1 MYSGNNLL
9 YILTVLEAIEKI
21 SIFVSKFKDAPSF
34 FKADDQLYFHAVN
47 SLLLAVGE
55 ESKKLESDLKKEFE
69 EIPWSAI
76 AGMRNR
82 LAHDY
87 RGIDFNLVFSTAT
100 VEIPILKSVLIKML
114 KMIDYDKG
122 ELNAAL
128 NSTFYKHLNYLRE
141 V

>member
-1 MYSGNNLL
+1 M
-9 YILTVLEAIEKI
+9 LEAIEKI
-21 SIFVSKFKDAPSF
+21 KIFVSKFNDAPSF

-55 ESKKLESDLKKEFE
+55 ESKKLEAELKKGFE

-100 VEIPILKSVLIKML
+100 VEIPILKSVLIQML
-114 KMIDYDKG
+114 KMIDFDKG
-122 ELNAAL
+122 ELKAAL
-128 NSTFYKHLNYLRE
+128 NSPFYSHISYLKDNQ
-141 V
+141 

>member
-9 YILTVLEAIEKI
+9 YILTMLEAIEKI
-21 SIFVSKFKDAPSF
+21 SIFVSKFKNAPSF

-55 ESKKLESDLKKEFE
+55 ESKKLETELKDEFPN
-69 EIPWSAI
+69 IPWSAI

-100 VEIPILKSVLIKML
+100 KEIPVLKSVLIQML

-122 ELNAAL
+122 ELEAAL
-128 NSTFYKHLNYLRE
+128 NSSFYSHLKYLAKA
-141 V
+141 